1 MHLKRQKVPKSWP
14 IKRKG
19 TKYIVRPNS
28 DINKGIPILIIL
40 RDLMKVAQN
49 RREVKIAIHQK
60 NLLLNNKKIKD
71 DKSSAALFDVLS
83 LVPSKKSYRIVLSDK
98 GKFNVQ
104 EIKENE
110 KNQKISKVI
119 NKKTLK
125 KKRTQL
131 NLSDGKNF
139 ITDIKC
145 NVGDSVVID
154 FEKNNVNKVLPLK
167 ENSNVIIFAGNHV
180 SEKGIINKID
190 KKMKMV
196 ELQLEDKIVNI
207 LIKQI
212 MVVE

>member
-131 NLSDGKNF
+131 NLSDGNNF